1 MIRFRTFGLL
11 FTLLLSYA
19 ASAQNMVH
27 DLDSLLKA
35 YNREDEF
42 NGTVIAAKNGEV
54 VFKKGYGFKNTAKKQ
69 LNDSSTIYQLGS
81 VTKTFTSTMILMLQE
96 QGKLNVKDYLQK
108 YMPDYPDADKITIE
122 QLLTHTSG
130 IFNYTDDS
138 VFRNKDMFKHQSR
151 KDLIGVFKDKITKME
166 PGEKFSYSNSNYLLL
181 GYIIEDI
188 TGKSYYAALREM
200 ILTPLGMHHTGCD
213 FKGLKSADKATG
225 YFSIAGGTGVASPFV
240 DSSVSFAAGAIYS
253 TVSDMYIYAQA
264 LLDNKLLRPVDWMMA
279 TKPNKENYGYGW
291 MLGEMYGHKSVGHNG
306 GVHGFV
312 SNFFMV
318 PEDKTVVVLLCN
330 DMTNDPGNVRRAV
343 TSLLYYKGFEMPAG
357 KKQVNL
363 PLKTMQEY
371 VGDYELAPG
380 FVIKITLQGKALMGQ
395 VTGQSPFR
403 MYAERKDHF
412 FLKVVDA
419 QISFARK
426 LDGKIEKLMLRQNGK
441 IIPGMRK

>member
-1 MIRFRTFGLL
+1 MIRFRILGLL
-11 FTLLLSYA
+11 FALLFSCTA
-19 ASAQNMVH
+19 IAQNMAH

-42 NGTVIAAKNGEV
+42 NGVVLAAKNGEV
-54 VFKKGYGFKNTAKKQ
+54 ILKRGYGYKNTAKKQ
-69 LNDSSTIYQLGS
+69 KNDSNTVFQLGS

-138 VFRNKDMFKHQSR
+138 VFRSRDMFTHQSR
-151 KDLIGVFKDKITKME
+151 KDMIRVFRDKITRIE
-166 PGEKFSYSNSNYLLL
+166 PGTKFSYSNSNYMLL

-188 TGKSYYAALREM
+188 TGKSYYAALRDM
-200 ILTPLGMHHTGCD
+200 IIEPLGMHHTGCD
-213 FKGLKSADKATG
+213 FKGLRSADKATG
-225 YFSIAGGTGVASPFV
+225 YFSIAGSTGVVSPFV

-264 LLDNKLLRPVDWMMA
+264 LLDNKLLRPVDWTMA
-279 TKPNKENYGYGW
+279 TRPNKENYGYGW

-312 SNFFMV
+312 SNFFLV
-318 PEDKTVVVLLCN
+318 PEDRTVVVLLCN
-330 DMTNDPGNVRRAV
+330 DMTNEPGNVRRAV
-343 TSLLYYKGFEMPAG
+343 TSLLYNKGFDMPSG
-357 KKQVNL
+357 KLQVSL
-363 PLKTMQEY
+363 PLKTLQEY
-371 VGDYELAPG
+371 VGNYELAPG
-380 FVIKITLQGKALMGQ
+380 FIIKITLEGGALMGQ
-395 VTGQSPFR
+395 ATGQSPFR
-403 MYAERKDHF
+403 LYAERKDLF
-412 FLKVVDA
+412 FLKVIDA

-426 LDGKIEKLMLRQNGK
+426 TDGKIEKLMLRQNGK
-441 IIPGMRK
+441 ILPGMRK